1 MAEEIKDTEP
11 KKEEESWMQKKWRPL
26 MAMMYMCVC
35 ACDFI
40 VFPIGFT
47 VVQFWEV
54 AIQNDAFR
62 QWQPLTLQGGGL
74 FHMAMGAVLGITA
87 WSRGQEKMAG
97 VSSGPQPS
105 QPMGMP
111 MGQPQQQYG
120 QPMQQQYS
128 APIQQQRMTVT
139 ETTVTTGYGGKL
151 APPPPEHP
159 LI

>member
-1 MAEEIKDTEP
+1 MTEEVKAEEP
-11 KKEEESWMQKKWRPL
+11 KKEEESWIQKKWRPM
-26 MAMMYMCVC
+26 MAVMYMCVC

-47 VVQFWEV
+47 IVQFWEV

-62 QWQPLTLQGGGL
+62 QWAPLTLQGGGL

-105 QPMGMP
+105 QPMGIP
-111 MGQPQQQYG
+111 MGQSQPQQYG
-120 QPMQQQYS
+120 QSYP
-128 APIQQQRMTVT
+128 AVQQQRTVT

-159 LI
+159 PI

>member
-1 MAEEIKDTEP
+1 MAEEAKVEEP

-40 VFPIGFT
+40 IFPIGFT
-47 VVQFWEV
+47 IVQFWEV

-62 QWQPLTLQGGGL
+62 QWAPLTLQGGGL

-97 VSSGPQPS
+97 VSSGPIQSQSMGIPMSNQQP
-105 QPMGMP
+105 
-111 MGQPQQQYG
+111 QQYG
-120 QPMQQQYS
+120 QNYP
-128 APIQQQRMTVT
+128 AVQQQRTIT

-151 APPPPEHP
+151 APPHPEHP

>member
-1 MAEEIKDTEP
+1 MAEENKVEEP
-11 KKEEESWMQKKWRPL
+11 KKEEESWIQKKWRPM
-26 MAMMYMCVC
+26 MAVMYMCVC

-40 VFPIGFT
+40 IFPIGFT
-47 VVQFWEV
+47 IVQFWEV

-62 QWQPLTLQGGGL
+62 QWAPLTLQGGGL

-97 VSSGPQPS
+97 VSSGPQPMQSMGTPTGYS
-105 QPMGMP
+105 QP
-111 MGQPQQQYG
+111 QQYG
-120 QPMQQQYS
+120 QSYP
-128 APIQQQRMTVT
+128 PVQQQRTVT

-151 APPPPEHP
+151 APPPPDHP